1 MFSSKPNTPTL
12 RFFGTCR
19 PARLRDSRRRAF
31 TLIEL
36 LMVIAVILI
45 LAGITF
51 GISRGV
57 QNAQARAKAK
67 AELAVLSQAL
77 EQFKSANGDYPWAQG
92 NPGDV
97 ENNGERLL
105 KALAGYMEFERDGDS
120 VSFDSKDDI
129 PSGGPKSFI
138 DLTRVSMNK
147 SASALPDEATDIP
160 ENFHFID
167 PWGSPYVYR
176 YKSGPTDSWERFG
189 YVLFSMGPDGRPGV
203 GIPATGILPE
213 ENDEAIDNIYA
224 GE

>member
-1 MFSSKPNTPTL
+1 
-12 RFFGTCR
+12 
-19 PARLRDSRRRAF
+19 
-31 TLIEL
+31 
-36 LMVIAVILI
+36 MVVTVILI

-57 QNAQARAKAK
+57 QNAQARAKAQ
-67 AELAVLSQAL
+67 AELAIVSQAL

-92 NPGDV
+92 NPGDA
-97 ENNGERLL
+97 ENNGEQLL
-105 KALAGYMEFERDGDS
+105 KALAGYMEFERDGNS
-120 VSFDSKDDI
+120 VSFDPKDDI

-147 SASALPDEATDIP
+147 SASALPDGATDIP

-167 PWGSPYVYR
+167 PWGNPYVYR
-176 YKSGPTDSWERFG
+176 YKSSPTDSWERFG

-213 ENDEAIDNIYA
+213 ENEENDEAIDNIYA